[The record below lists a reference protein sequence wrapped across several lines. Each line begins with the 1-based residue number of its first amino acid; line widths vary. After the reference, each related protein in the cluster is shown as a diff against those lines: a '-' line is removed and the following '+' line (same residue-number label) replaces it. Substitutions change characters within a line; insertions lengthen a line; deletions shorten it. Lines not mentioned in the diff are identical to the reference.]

1 MRNVTG
7 QSASEV
13 VCAVLLPHAPILVPG
28 VGGPRQLQ
36 AAATVR
42 AMESVSRRVVQRR
55 PDAVVLI
62 SPHSPRRRGTFGIW
76 AGPRIAGSLEA
87 FDAPEA
93 AVDLPGDAVL
103 AQAIEREAE
112 ARGLTLWQIHDRD
125 VDHGAVVPLWHLA
138 HGGWKGATVVLSL
151 NHPGEGGLAE
161 LGTAI
166 AAAARQTGRRIAV
179 VASGDMSHRL
189 TPGSPGG
196 FDPKAQQFDHEFI
209 RLLRRGAYRDVPQVD
224 SGLQERAGEDVV
236 DSTVIALAAADWSS
250 TGHEVL
256 SYEGP
261 FGVGYGVAMLFDP
274 GTPAA
279 VDAAPVPGCST
290 GARLPDLARQSV
302 AAALGTPGL
311 RPPQVVEG
319 LPGERRAVF
328 VTLRSRTGALRGC
341 VGTLSPRFHNAAL
354 ETWHL
359 ARSAAFEDSRFQ
371 PVTARELADMR
382 FEVSV
387 LHPLEPIASPA
398 ELDPGRYGVVVSI
411 DDGRRG
417 TLLPGIASITS
428 VAEQLRIARLK
439 AGIGPDEP
447 VRLERF
453 TVETFHEAGFVEE
466 EEDGP

>member
-28 VGGPRQLQ
+28 VGGHRPLG
-36 AAATVR
+36 AGATVR
-42 AMESVSRRVVQRR
+42 AMESVSHRVVQRR

-62 SPHSPRRRGTFGIW
+62 SPHSPRRLGAFGIW

-87 FDAPEA
+87 FDAPDA

-103 AQAIEREAE
+103 ARAIEREAV
-112 ARGLTLWQIHDRD
+112 ARGLRLWHIHDRD
-125 VDHGAVVPLWHLA
+125 VDHGTVVPLWHLA

-161 LGTAI
+161 LGAAI
-166 AAAARQTGRRIAV
+166 AASARQTGRRIAV

-189 TPGSPGG
+189 TPGAPGG
-196 FDPKAQQFDHEFI
+196 FDPQAQEFDHEFI
-209 RLLRRGAYRDVPQVD
+209 RLLRRGAYRDVPQLD

-261 FGVGYGVAMLFDP
+261 FGVGYGVAVLFDP
-274 GTPAA
+274 GRSVAEESAA
-279 VDAAPVPGCST
+279 AVPGCST
-290 GARLPDLARQSV
+290 GALLPDLARQSV
-302 AAALGTPGL
+302 AAVLGTPGL

-341 VGTLSPRFHNAAL
+341 VGTLSPRFPNAAL

-359 ARSAAFEDSRFQ
+359 ARSAAFEDSRFE
-371 PVTARELADMR
+371 PITARELSDVR

-398 ELDPGRYGVVVSI
+398 ELDPERYGVVVSS

-417 TLLPGIASITS
+417 TLLPEIASIPS

-453 TVETFHEAGFVEE
+453 TVEKFHEAGFVEE
-466 EEDGP
+466 EED